1 MTKPKKKE
9 NKIFILI
16 FTLFFFNLNFQ
27 FTHANEIKCKRFDI
41 KCKTSKFI
49 NDTKEFQKK
58 GIMDTKKQLNN
69 SKEQL
74 NETKNKIIKSL
85 PGRK

>member
-49 NDTKEFQKK
+49 EETKQFQKK
-58 GIMDTKKQLNN
+58 GLNDGKKQLNKTKN
-69 SKEQL
+69 EL
-74 NETKNKIIKSL
+74 NETKDNLKIIL
-85 PGRK
+85 PKK

>member
-16 FTLFFFNLNFQ
+16 FTLLFFNLNFQ

-49 NDTKEFQKK
+49 EETKQFQKK
-58 GIMDTKKQLNN
+58 GLNDGKKQLN
-69 SKEQL
+69 K
-74 NETKNKIIKSL
+74 TKNELNKTKDNLKIIL
-85 PGRK
+85 PKK

>member
-49 NDTKEFQKK
+49 EETKQFQKK
-58 GIMDTKKQLNN
+58 GLNDGKKQLN
-69 SKEQL
+69 K
-74 NETKNKIIKSL
+74 TKNELNKTKDNLKIIL
-85 PGRK
+85 PKK